1 MKRMDA
7 EVFFN
12 ATQYSLPSEEKKKLL
27 LENLRSLHEHHL
39 THSAG
44 YKKICTSLFSSNI
57 QSLENLPY
65 LPVSIFKNHELKS
78 IPESEVFKVLTS
90 SGTTGSVPSKIYLD
104 KGTAQLQTKA
114 LSNIMQYV
122 LGRERLPMLIV
133 DTISIVKNRTSYS
146 ARAAGVLGLSVFG
159 KSHFYLLNESME
171 PDLPGLQAFL
181 EAQKGKPLLIFGF
194 TFMVWQ
200 YLYEA
205 IPACDLSGS
214 ILIHS
219 GGWKK
224 LHDQAVDNDTFK
236 RRLQDKFNISKSYNF
251 YGMVEQVG
259 SIFLECECGFL
270 HAPNFADVLIRSP
283 FDFRVLP
290 HGEEGI
296 IQVLSILPHSY
307 PGFSLLTEDLGTIE
321 GEDNCSC
328 GRKGKYFKV
337 SGRMKKAELRGCS
350 DTFTLTH

>member
-1 MKRMDA
+1 MDA
-7 EVFFN
+7 ELFLN
-12 ATQYSLPSEEKKKLL
+12 APQYSLQAEEKKKLL
-27 LENLRSLHEHHL
+27 LEHLTSLHEHHL
-39 THSAG
+39 IHSEG
-44 YKKICTSLFSSNI
+44 YKKICAGLFPGHI
-57 QSLENLPY
+57 KALKDIPY
-65 LPVSIFKNHELKS
+65 LPVSVFKNHELKS

-104 KGTAQLQTKA
+104 KGTAQMQTRA

-133 DTISIVKNRTSYS
+133 DTIGIIKNRTSYS

-171 PDLPGLQAFL
+171 PDLEGLQVFL
-181 EAQKGKPLLIFGF
+181 EAHKGKPLLIFGF

-200 YLYEA
+200 YLYEVV
-205 IPACDLSGS
+205 PACDLSGS

-224 LHDQAVDNDTFK
+224 LTDKAVDNDVFK
-236 RRLQDKFNISKSYNF
+236 LRLKEKFNISKSYNF

-259 SIFLECECGFL
+259 SVFLECEHGFL

-283 FDFRVLP
+283 FDFHVLP

-296 IQVLSILPHSY
+296 IQVISILPYSY
-307 PGFSLLTEDLGTIE
+307 PGFSLLTEDLGTIH